1 MRLPTGYKYID
12 GEKVSKRRKSL
23 RKFLFILPVLLLLA
37 VVLYGCY
44 FLKTS
49 GIEEKILIGNYD
61 EASRALNHWK
71 LLPFVNG
78 RVYEALGTIQL
89 LKQNAESAAPNFERA
104 ITKPF
109 FRPLTI
115 WPDILKILWANG
127 RYHEGLYYAEH
138 LQKKYGSDQ
147 KIHFYKAGFL
157 AGDNQLADASREL
170 QAAGNLPEFT
180 PEIGLLKSVIEQR
193 TTTEH
198 YPFLIDRENLPVVNL
213 TLKGNPIYLSDNI
226 RPLLINSKYD
236 VIDSLKKAD
245 PKNQTVL
252 TIDSRIQNA
261 AERALDKYAGAIVVL
276 DVKNGGILAA
286 TSSLKGVGSNHPDGT
301 SLAMTEGYEPGSII
315 KLITLAGI
323 LEHGV
328 DLKKI
333 VPYQC
338 DGYLKLRDNKVL
350 YCWDKHGLVKD
361 INTATAVSCNVGFA
375 KMGLLLKPAD
385 LIANLK
391 QFGFNDRLN
400 GMMPVDLGKIKEGQ
414 VDDEY
419 ISKLSIG
426 LDYLRITPLHAAMVA
441 SAIANNG
448 ECLTPRL
455 ISGYKNIVGLP
466 FGILP
471 TVEYR
476 RFMSEKTAQVL
487 TDAMLEV
494 VKNPEGTGRRVL
506 LPSFPIA
513 MKTGTAGKGASGYDP
528 VVIGFGPVPN
538 PKIAFAVFL
547 EHAGKAEFE
556 GARITRLFLESIQGY
571 I

>member
-1 MRLPTGYKYID
+1 MRLPTGYKYINR
-12 GEKVSKRRKSL
+12 EKVSKRRKSL

-37 VVLYGCY
+37 VVLYGSY
-44 FLKTS
+44 FLQTS

-61 EASRALNHWK
+61 EASRALNDWK
-71 LLPFVNG
+71 FLPLVNG
-78 RVYEALGTIQL
+78 RVYEALGTIEL
-89 LKQNAESAAPNFERA
+89 MKQNAESAAPYFERA

-109 FRPLTI
+109 FRPLSI
-115 WPDILKILWANG
+115 WPDILKILWGNG
-127 RYHEGLYYAEH
+127 RYHEGLYYAQH
-138 LQKKYGSDQ
+138 LQKKYGGDQ

-170 QAAGNLPEFT
+170 QAAGNIPEFT
-180 PEIGLLKSVIEQR
+180 PEIGLLKSEIEQR
-193 TTTEH
+193 TTTGH

-213 TLKGNPIYLSDNI
+213 TLNGNPIYLSDTI

-236 VIDSLKKAD
+236 LVDSLKKTD
-245 PKNQTVL
+245 PKNQTVF

-261 AERALDKYAGAIVVL
+261 AERALDKYSGAIVLL
-276 DVKNGGILAA
+276 DVKNGDILAA
-286 TSSLKGVGSNHPDGT
+286 ASNPAAASAAFT
-301 SLAMTEGYEPGSII
+301 KNFEPGSII
-315 KLITLAGI
+315 KMITLAGG
-323 LEHGV
+323 LERGL
-328 DLKKI
+328 DMKKI

-338 DGYLKLRDNKVL
+338 DGYLKLHDNKVL

-391 QFGFNDRLN
+391 QFGFNDRLS

-419 ISKLSIG
+419 ISQLSIG
-426 LDYLRITPLHAAMVA
+426 LDYLSITPLHAAMIA

-448 ECLTPRL
+448 ECFTPRL

-471 TVEYR
+471 GVEYR
-476 RFMSEKTAQVL
+476 RFMSEKTAHVL
-487 TDAMLEV
+487 TEAMVEV

-513 MKTGTAGKGASGYDP
+513 MKTGTAGKGANGYDP
-528 VVIGFGPVPN
+528 VIIGFGPVSN